1 MGNDA
6 SKKNKSLS
14 SSEQT
19 NTITNT
25 TNDIL
30 NDKFSDFEDI
40 SHPSSPETNNSLEKK
55 QKTDNAV
62 SNTEVII
69 HKHSDEMSYSGV
81 LVEKTGSIIMSDHT
95 NVTVSSM
102 NTTSAF
108 SAAPPTTSSTPRSG
122 DNNPNNNINNSTS
135 SNTVKPNPNRRRII
149 KATPPPPAAAATTVL
164 TATKIAKEDDD
175 DDDDSIAHHGGGKQ
189 HLPAVLSPKASSEL
203 LQESI
208 EQSKSKRLEKLSRD
222 QKSKREKLLDAKRR
236 GLKTGSDKGNSDEE
250 ESSERNKPQPNPF
263 SRFLRVF
270 SVEPEY
276 PHHKRAYEESEID
289 REVVVDTADT
299 NKTVV
304 AATATAATTTP
315 TIVTSGRHSPSVVI
329 AAHNDSKRQKLSDE
343 SHDTDTDTF
352 SQKGKVFL
360 SSLVQNMPEWVPV
373 ATASAAMAA
382 VAVMVALKLNAITSG
397 ANTKTY

>member
-6 SKKNKSLS
+6 SKKNKSSS

-19 NTITNT
+19 ITDTIT

-55 QKTDNAV
+55 QQKTDNAV
-62 SNTEVII
+62 TVGNN
-69 HKHSDEMSYSGV
+69 SDEMSYSGI
-81 LVEKTGSIIMSDHT
+81 LVEKTGSMMIMSDHTT
-95 NVTVSSM
+95 NVTVSST
-102 NTTSAF
+102 NTSAF
-108 SAAPPTTSSTPRSG
+108 SAPPTTGTPKSG
-122 DNNPNNNINNSTS
+122 DNSDNINTTS
-135 SNTVKPNPNRRRII
+135 STVKPNPNRRRII
-149 KATPPPPAAAATTVL
+149 KATPPPSAAATTVL
-164 TATKIAKEDDD
+164 AANKVVKDAD
-175 DDDDSIAHHGGGKQ
+175 DDDDSIVHHGGKQ
-189 HLPAVLSPKASSEL
+189 HLPAVLSSKASSEL

-236 GLKTGSDKGNSDEE
+236 GLKTGSDNGNSNEE
-250 ESSERNKPQPNPF
+250 ESSKKKKPQPNPF

-289 REVVVDTADT
+289 REVVDTVDT
-299 NKTVV
+299 NKTVT
-304 AATATAATTTP
+304 ATATTTTP
-315 TIVTSGRHSPSVVI
+315 TTTIATSGRHSPSVVI

-343 SHDTDTDTF
+343 SHDTKNTF

-360 SSLVQNMPEWVPV
+360 SSLVEKMPEWVPL

-397 ANTKTY
+397 ANTKS